1 MGRGPR
7 PPGSCLGAW
16 PRRWPSFPVT
26 RVTAEPHPGG
36 SAGQEGVYPA
46 VSSPPPTPRAC
57 PQSDAP
63 GPAQPRPFLLT
74 QSPRGGR
81 ASLGGRSKGREAEG
95 LDDQAGTLALRDPPP
110 QVSARKMAGGVDGPI
125 GIPFP
130 DHSSDILSGL
140 NEQRTQGLLCDV
152 VILVEGRE
160 FPTHRSVLAACSQ
173 YFKKLFTSGAVVDQ
187 QNVYEIDFV
196 SAEALTALMDFAYT
210 ATLTVS
216 TANVGDILSAA
227 RLLEIPAVSH
237 VCADLLDRQILAADA
252 GADAGQ
258 LDLVE
263 EIDQRNL
270 LRAKEYLEF
279 FQSNPMNSLPPAAA
293 AAAAAATFPWSA
305 FGAADDDLEATKE
318 AVAAAVAAVA
328 AGDCNGLDFYGPGP
342 PADRPSAG
350 DGDEADSNPGLW
362 PERDEDAPAGGLF
375 PPPAAPPAA
384 ATQNGHYGRGAEEE
398 AASLSE
404 AAPEPGDSPGFLSGA
419 AEGEDGDGADAD
431 GLAASTLLQQMM
443 SSVGRAGAAAAAG
456 DSDDESRAD
465 DKGVVDYYLKYFS
478 GAHDGDVYPAW
489 SQKVE
494 KKIRAKAF
502 QKCPICEKVIQGAG
516 KLPRHIR
523 THTGEKPYECNICKV
538 RFTRQD
544 KLKVHMR
551 KHTGEKPYLCQ
562 QCGAAFAH
570 NYDLKNHMRV
580 HTGLRPYQCDSCC
593 KTFVRS
599 DHLHRHLKKDGCNG
613 VPSRRGRKPRAR
625 PGGPDAPTGAPAPPG
640 APAAP
645 GSPDGRRN
653 GQEKHFKDEDE
664 DEDAASPE
672 GPGGLNVAGAG
683 GGGADRAPGA
693 PADGGFAAGLA

>member
-1 MGRGPR
+1 
-7 PPGSCLGAW
+7 
-16 PRRWPSFPVT
+16 
-26 RVTAEPHPGG
+26 
-36 SAGQEGVYPA
+36 
-46 VSSPPPTPRAC
+46 
-57 PQSDAP
+57 
-63 GPAQPRPFLLT
+63 
-74 QSPRGGR
+74 
-81 ASLGGRSKGREAEG
+81 
-95 LDDQAGTLALRDPPP
+95 
-110 QVSARKMAGGVDGPI
+110 MAGGVDGPI

-258 LDLVE
+258 LDLVDQ
-263 EIDQRNL
+263 IDQRNL

-279 FQSNPMNSLPPAAA
+279 FQSNPMNSLPAA

-305 FGAADDDLEATKE
+305 FGASDDDLDATKE

-342 PADRPSAG
+342 PAERPSAG
-350 DGDEADSNPGLW
+350 DGDEGDSNPGLW

-375 PPPAAPPAA
+375 PPPVAPPST
-384 ATQNGHYGRGAEEE
+384 ATQNGHYGRGGEEE

-443 SSVGRAGAAAAAG
+443 SSVGRAGAATAG
-456 DSDDESRAD
+456 DSDEESRAD

-478 GAHDGDVYPAW
+478 SAHDGDVYPAW

-593 KTFVRS
+593 KTFV
-599 DHLHRHLKKDGCNG
+599 
-613 VPSRRGRKPRAR
+613 
-625 PGGPDAPTGAPAPPG
+625 APAPPG
-640 APAAP
+640 
-645 GSPDGRRN
+645 SPDARRN

-664 DEDAASPE
+664 DEDEASPD
-672 GPGGLNVAGAG
+672 GLGRLNVAGAAG
-683 GGGADRAPGA
+683 GGDGGAGA
-693 PADGGFAAGLA
+693 TADGSLAAGLA

>member
-1 MGRGPR
+1 
-7 PPGSCLGAW
+7 
-16 PRRWPSFPVT
+16 
-26 RVTAEPHPGG
+26 
-36 SAGQEGVYPA
+36 
-46 VSSPPPTPRAC
+46 
-57 PQSDAP
+57 
-63 GPAQPRPFLLT
+63 
-74 QSPRGGR
+74 
-81 ASLGGRSKGREAEG
+81 
-95 LDDQAGTLALRDPPP
+95 
-110 QVSARKMAGGVDGPI
+110 MAGGVDGPI

-258 LDLVE
+258 LDLVDQ
-263 EIDQRNL
+263 IDQRNL

-279 FQSNPMNSLPPAAA
+279 FQSNPMNSL
-293 AAAAAATFPWSA
+293 FPWSA
-305 FGAADDDLEATKE
+305 FGASDDDLDATKE

-342 PADRPSAG
+342 PGRAAPTG
-350 DGDEADSNPGLW
+350 DGDEGDSNPGLW
-362 PERDEDAPAGGLF
+362 PERDED
-375 PPPAAPPAA
+375 
-384 ATQNGHYGRGAEEE
+384 
-398 AASLSE
+398 
-404 AAPEPGDSPGFLSGA
+404 
-419 AEGEDGDGADAD
+419 DGDGPDVD

-443 SSVGRAGAAAAAG
+443 SSVGRAGAAAG
-456 DSDDESRAD
+456 DSDEESRAD
-465 DKGVVDYYLKYFS
+465 DKGVMDYYLKYFS

-613 VPSRRGRKPRAR
+613 VPSRRGQE
-625 PGGPDAPTGAPAPPG
+625 PG
-640 APAAP
+640 A
-645 GSPDGRRN
+645 RRTA
-653 GQEKHFKDEDE
+653 D
-664 DEDAASPE
+664 
-672 GPGGLNVAGAG
+672 AGAG
-683 GGGADRAPGA
+683 GAPPPQLPSPPSLPDAARHSPLLSARAASPPRPQGSRD
-693 PADGGFAAGLA
+693 PAFPPPPSGPCRC

>member
-1 MGRGPR
+1 
-7 PPGSCLGAW
+7 
-16 PRRWPSFPVT
+16 
-26 RVTAEPHPGG
+26 
-36 SAGQEGVYPA
+36 
-46 VSSPPPTPRAC
+46 
-57 PQSDAP
+57 
-63 GPAQPRPFLLT
+63 
-74 QSPRGGR
+74 
-81 ASLGGRSKGREAEG
+81 
-95 LDDQAGTLALRDPPP
+95 
-110 QVSARKMAGGVDGPI
+110 MAGGVDGPI

-160 FPTHRSVLAACSQ
+160 FPTHRSVLAAASQ

-237 VCADLLDRQILAADA
+237 VCADLLERQILAAD
-252 GADAGQ
+252 DAGDTGQ
-258 LDLVE
+258 PDGVGPT
-263 EIDQRNL
+263 DQRNL

-279 FQSNPMNSLPPAAA
+279 FRSNPMNSLPPAA
-293 AAAAAATFPWSA
+293 FSWSSL
-305 FGAADDDLEATKE
+305 GGPDDDLDATKD
-318 AVAAAVAAVA
+318 AVAAAVAAAA

-342 PADRPSAG
+342 PAERPPTV
-350 DGDEADSNPGLW
+350 DGDEGDSTSGLW
-362 PERDEDAPAGGLF
+362 PERDEDTQAGGLF

-384 ATQNGHYGRGAEEE
+384 TQNGHYGRAGPGEEE
-398 AASLSE
+398 ATSLSE

-419 AEGEDGDGADAD
+419 AEGEDGDTADVD

-443 SSVGRAGAAAAAG
+443 SSVSRAG
-456 DSDDESRAD
+456 DSDEESRAD
-465 DKGVVDYYLKYFS
+465 DKGVMDYYLKYFS
-478 GAHDGDVYPAW
+478 SAHEGDVYPAW
-489 SQKVE
+489 SQKGE

-599 DHLHRHLKKDGCNG
+599 DHLHRHLKKGHG
-613 VPSRRGRKPRAR
+613 PTRSHALAPSAWGPTPEVPRLLLAKL
-625 PGGPDAPTGAPAPPG
+625 TFL
-640 APAAP
+640 
-645 GSPDGRRN
+645 
-653 GQEKHFKDEDE
+653 E
-664 DEDAASPE
+664 
-672 GPGGLNVAGAG
+672 
-683 GGGADRAPGA
+683 GA
-693 PADGGFAAGLA
+693 PADLLGGRPGSAAAVTGTTAALRYRRTPGWLFRDSWISTVQVAGIDGPYHGAVPIWAPLTLSGLGGRKPQLAVDNFLSVGGRLTHTEVVSIQMALCPRAAHPLIHMGPSEHNALTLPALCGSV

>member
-1 MGRGPR
+1 MRGLARAWPGAGEVTGGPR
-7 PPGSCLGAW
+7 SGVICIALPPARVGIGRAAAEGGAGPGSASPAGARSRQPAAAIVTVAGARAPPGK
-16 PRRWPSFPVT
+16 
-26 RVTAEPHPGG
+26 E
-36 SAGQEGVYPA
+36 
-46 VSSPPPTPRAC
+46 VS
-57 PQSDAP
+57 
-63 GPAQPRPFLLT
+63 
-74 QSPRGGR
+74 
-81 ASLGGRSKGREAEG
+81 
-95 LDDQAGTLALRDPPP
+95 
-110 QVSARKMAGGVDGPI
+110 RKMAGGVDGPI

-227 RLLEIPAVSH
+227 RLLEIPAVSN
-237 VCADLLDRQILAADA
+237 VCADLLDRQILAADDV
-252 GADAGQ
+252 GDAGQ
-258 LDLVE
+258 PDGAGPT
-263 EIDQRNL
+263 DQRNL

-279 FQSNPMNSLPPAAA
+279 FRSNPMNSLGP
-293 AAAAAATFPWSA
+293 ATFPWSG
-305 FGAADDDLEATKE
+305 FGAPDDDLDATKE

-342 PADRPSAG
+342 PADRPPAG
-350 DGDEADSNPGLW
+350 DGDEGDSTTGLW
-362 PERDEDAPAGGLF
+362 PERDEDATPGGLF
-375 PPPAAPPAA
+375 PPPTVPPAT
-384 ATQNGHYGRGAEEE
+384 TQNGHYGRAGAGTGEEE
-398 AASLSE
+398 VAALSE

-419 AEGEDGDGADAD
+419 AEGEDGDAADVD

-443 SSVGRAGAAAAAG
+443 SSVGRAG
-456 DSDDESRAD
+456 DSDEESRAD
-465 DKGVVDYYLKYFS
+465 DKGVMDYYLKYFS
-478 GAHDGDVYPAW
+478 GAHEGDVYPAW
-489 SQKVE
+489 SQKGE

-613 VPSRRGRKPRAR
+613 VPSRRGRKPRVRGVPPDVPAGAGAP
-625 PGGPDAPTGAPAPPG
+625 PGLPDAP
-640 APAAP
+640 
-645 GSPDGRRN
+645 RN
-653 GQEKHFKDEDE
+653 GQEKHFKDEEE
-664 DEDAASPE
+664 DEEEASPD
-672 GPGGLNVAGAG
+672 GSGRLNVAGSGGDDGAG
-683 GGGADRAPGA
+683 GPVVATAEGN
-693 PADGGFAAGLA
+693 FAT

>member
-1 MGRGPR
+1 
-7 PPGSCLGAW
+7 
-16 PRRWPSFPVT
+16 
-26 RVTAEPHPGG
+26 
-36 SAGQEGVYPA
+36 
-46 VSSPPPTPRAC
+46 
-57 PQSDAP
+57 
-63 GPAQPRPFLLT
+63 
-74 QSPRGGR
+74 
-81 ASLGGRSKGREAEG
+81 
-95 LDDQAGTLALRDPPP
+95 
-110 QVSARKMAGGVDGPI
+110 MAGGVDGPI

-152 VILVEGRE
+152 VILAEGRE

-173 YFKKLFTSGAVVDQ
+173 YFKKLFTSGAAVDQ

-237 VCADLLDRQILAADA
+237 VCADLLDRQILAADT
-252 GADAGQ
+252 GPDAGQ
-258 LDLVE
+258 LDLE
-263 EIDQRNL
+263 DQAGQRNL

-293 AAAAAATFPWSA
+293 FPWSA
-305 FGAADDDLEATKE
+305 FGASDDDLDATKE

-342 PADRPSAG
+342 PSERPPTG
-350 DGDEADSNPGLW
+350 DGDEGDSNPGLW
-362 PERDEDAPAGGLF
+362 PEREEDAPAGGLF
-375 PPPAAPPAA
+375 PPPAAPPATA
-384 ATQNGHYGRGAEEE
+384 QNGHYGRGGEEE

-419 AEGEDGDGADAD
+419 AEGEDGDAPDVD

-443 SSVGRAGAAAAAG
+443 SSVGRAG
-456 DSDDESRAD
+456 DSDEESRAD
-465 DKGVVDYYLKYFS
+465 DKGVMDYYLKYFS
-478 GAHDGDVYPAW
+478 SAHEGDVYPAW
-489 SQKVE
+489 SQKAE

-523 THTGEKPYECNICKV
+523 THTGEKPYECSICKV

-613 VPSRRGRKPRAR
+613 VPSRRGRKPRPCAHGYMSILDSPGPR
-625 PGGPDAPTGAPAPPG
+625 LWPVCGSHWHQVLRSIHAPVCKRTTWVAQSSICGTGLHLLPVVDTCASLWGCAQTAGVILWATAPPAVAAVLILTAPAAAPCPSSALTTTTEHPSVCIPRPVQVPSLRTRGRHQKPGPGGP
-640 APAAP
+640 
-645 GSPDGRRN
+645 
-653 GQEKHFKDEDE
+653 K
-664 DEDAASPE
+664 
-672 GPGGLNVAGAG
+672 
-683 GGGADRAPGA
+683 
-693 PADGGFAAGLA
+693 

>member
-1 MGRGPR
+1 
-7 PPGSCLGAW
+7 
-16 PRRWPSFPVT
+16 
-26 RVTAEPHPGG
+26 
-36 SAGQEGVYPA
+36 
-46 VSSPPPTPRAC
+46 
-57 PQSDAP
+57 
-63 GPAQPRPFLLT
+63 
-74 QSPRGGR
+74 
-81 ASLGGRSKGREAEG
+81 
-95 LDDQAGTLALRDPPP
+95 
-110 QVSARKMAGGVDGPI
+110 MAGGVDGPI

-196 SAEALTALMDFAYT
+196 SADALTALMDFAYT

-252 GADAGQ
+252 GGDSSQ
-258 LDLVE
+258 LDLVDQV
-263 EIDQRNL
+263 DQRNL

-293 AAAAAATFPWSA
+293 AAAAAAANFPWSA
-305 FGAADDDLEATKE
+305 FGASDDDLDATKE

-342 PADRPSAG
+342 PADRPPVVE
-350 DGDEADSNPGLW
+350 GDEGDSNPGLW
-362 PERDEDAPAGGLF
+362 PEQDEDAPATATAGGLF
-375 PPPAAPPAA
+375 QPPVAPPA
-384 ATQNGHYGRGAEEE
+384 ATQNGHYGRTGEEE

-404 AAPEPGDSPGFLSGA
+404 AAPEPGDSPGFLSGT
-419 AEGEDGDGADAD
+419 AEGEDGDAGDVD

-443 SSVGRAGAAAAAG
+443 SSVGRAGALAGG
-456 DSDDESRAD
+456 DSDEESRAE
-465 DKGVVDYYLKYFS
+465 DKGVMDYYLKYFS
-478 GAHDGDVYPAW
+478 GAHEGDVYPAW
-489 SQKVE
+489 SQKGE

-613 VPSRRGRKPRAR
+613 VPSRRGRKPRVR
-625 PGGPDAPTGAPAPPG
+625 GGAPDPTVGTGVPPPG
-640 APAAP
+640 APSSAPP
-645 GSPDGRRN
+645 GSPDVATTTTTVAAATARRN
-653 GQEKHFKDEDE
+653 GQEKHFKDQEEDE
-664 DEDAASPE
+664 EATSPD
-672 GPGGLNVAGAG
+672 GSSGRLNVAGTAG
-683 GGGADRAPGA
+683 GDDSGGGPGA
-693 PADGGFAAGLA
+693 TTDGNFTAGLA

>member
-1 MGRGPR
+1 
-7 PPGSCLGAW
+7 
-16 PRRWPSFPVT
+16 
-26 RVTAEPHPGG
+26 
-36 SAGQEGVYPA
+36 
-46 VSSPPPTPRAC
+46 
-57 PQSDAP
+57 
-63 GPAQPRPFLLT
+63 
-74 QSPRGGR
+74 
-81 ASLGGRSKGREAEG
+81 
-95 LDDQAGTLALRDPPP
+95 
-110 QVSARKMAGGVDGPI
+110 MAGGVDGPI

-152 VILVEGRE
+152 VILAEGRE
-160 FPTHRSVLAACSQ
+160 FPTHRSVLAACSR

-196 SAEALTALMDFAYT
+196 SADALTALVDFAYT

-216 TANVGDILSAA
+216 TANVGAILSAA

-237 VCADLLDRQILAADA
+237 VCADLLDRQILAADG
-252 GADAGQ
+252 GADAAQ
-258 LDLVE
+258 LDLVDQL
-263 EIDQRNL
+263 DQRNL

-279 FQSNPMNSLPPAAA
+279 FQTNPMNNLPASAAA
-293 AAAAAATFPWSA
+293 AAAAAAAAGFPWSA
-305 FGAADDDLEATKE
+305 FGASDDDLDATKE
-318 AVAAAVAAVA
+318 AVAAAVAA
-328 AGDCNGLDFYGPGP
+328 GECNGLDFYGPGP
-342 PADRPSAG
+342 PGGERGPAG
-350 DGDEADSNPGLW
+350 DGEEGDSTPGLW
-362 PERDEDAPAGGLF
+362 SERDEEAPSGAPSSAAVGGLF
-375 PPPAAPPAA
+375 PG
-384 ATQNGHYGRGAEEE
+384 ATQNGHYGRAGEEE
-398 AASLSE
+398 ASALSE
-404 AAPEPGDSPGFLSGA
+404 AAPESGDSPGLLAGHA
-419 AEGEDGDGADAD
+419 AASAAAAADGEDGDGPDD

-443 SSVGRAGAAAAAG
+443 SSVGRAAAAG
-456 DSDDESRAD
+456 DSEDETRAD

-478 GAHDGDVYPAW
+478 SAHDGDVYPAW

-613 VPSRRGRKPRAR
+613 VPSRRGRKPRVRAAGTL
-625 PGGPDAPTGAPAPPG
+625 GGPEQVPPGLPAPQQQPPPPPPPPP
-640 APAAP
+640 ATVTPEDDDDDDHDHDTDNHHHNDPAAAAP
-645 GSPDGRRN
+645 GSAQRN
-653 GQEKHFKDEDE
+653 GQEKHFKDEE
-664 DEDAASPE
+664 DEEEDPASPD
-672 GPGGLNVAGAG
+672 GRSSAAGA
-683 GGGADRAPGA
+683 AAGA
-693 PADGGFAAGLA
+693 PQSQE

>member
-1 MGRGPR
+1 
-7 PPGSCLGAW
+7 
-16 PRRWPSFPVT
+16 
-26 RVTAEPHPGG
+26 
-36 SAGQEGVYPA
+36 
-46 VSSPPPTPRAC
+46 
-57 PQSDAP
+57 
-63 GPAQPRPFLLT
+63 
-74 QSPRGGR
+74 
-81 ASLGGRSKGREAEG
+81 
-95 LDDQAGTLALRDPPP
+95 
-110 QVSARKMAGGVDGPI
+110 MAGGVDGPI

-130 DHSSDILSGL
+130 DHSTDILSGL

-252 GADAGQ
+252 GAEAGQ
-258 LDLVE
+258 VDLGD

-279 FQSNPMNSLPPAAA
+279 FQTNPMNSLPPAAA
-293 AAAAAATFPWSA
+293 AAAAAFPWSA
-305 FGAADDDLEATKE
+305 FGASEDDLDA
-318 AVAAAVAAVA
+318 AVAAA
-328 AGDCNGLDFYGPGP
+328 GECNGLDFYGPGP
-342 PADRPSAG
+342 PGERPQTG
-350 DGDEADSNPGLW
+350 DGEEGDSNAGLW
-362 PERDEDAPAGGLF
+362 PERDEDTAAAANATTTTTTTTGGGGLF
-375 PPPAAPPAA
+375 PPPVAPPAA
-384 ATQNGHYGRGAEEE
+384 ATQNGHYGRAGEEE
-398 AASLSE
+398 VASLSE

-419 AEGEDGDGADAD
+419 AEGEDGDGPETD
-431 GLAASTLLQQMM
+431 GLTASTLLQKMM
-443 SSVGRAGAAAAAG
+443 ASVGRTGALGAG
-456 DSDDESRAD
+456 DSDEESRAD
-465 DKGVVDYYLKYFS
+465 DKGVMDYYLKYFS
-478 GAHDGDVYPAW
+478 AAHDGDVYPSW
-489 SQKVE
+489 SQKGE

-613 VPSRRGRKPRAR
+613 VPSRRGRKPRVR
-625 PGGPDAPTGAPAPPG
+625 GGGGGGGPDPGPG
-640 APAAP
+640 APTPAGAPGPAA
-645 GSPDGRRN
+645 GSPDARRN
-653 GQEKHFKDEDE
+653 GEKHFKDEEDDE
-664 DEDAASPE
+664 DEASPD
-672 GPGGLNVAGAG
+672 GLSRLNVAGAG
-683 GGGADRAPGA
+683 GQGDSGGGPGA
-693 PADGGFAAGLA
+693 TADGSFTAGLA

>member
-1 MGRGPR
+1 M
-7 PPGSCLGAW
+7 
-16 PRRWPSFPVT
+16 
-26 RVTAEPHPGG
+26 E
-36 SAGQEGVYPA
+36 
-46 VSSPPPTPRAC
+46 
-57 PQSDAP
+57 
-63 GPAQPRPFLLT
+63 
-74 QSPRGGR
+74 
-81 ASLGGRSKGREAEG
+81 
-95 LDDQAGTLALRDPPP
+95 
-110 QVSARKMAGGVDGPI
+110 VSARKMAGGVDGPI

-258 LDLVE
+258 LDLVDQ
-263 EIDQRNL
+263 IDQRNL

-279 FQSNPMNSLPPAAA
+279 FQTNPMNSLPATAAA
-293 AAAAAATFPWSA
+293 SFPWSA
-305 FGAADDDLEATKE
+305 FGASDDDLDATKE

-342 PADRPSAG
+342 PAERPSAG
-350 DGDEADSNPGLW
+350 DGDEGDSNPGLW

-375 PPPAAPPAA
+375 PTPVVPPST
-384 ATQNGHYGRGAEEE
+384 ATQNGHYGRGGEEE

-419 AEGEDGDGADAD
+419 AEGEDADGADAD

-443 SSVGRAGAAAAAG
+443 SSVGRAGATTAG
-456 DSDDESRAD
+456 DSDEESRAD

-613 VPSRRGRKPRAR
+613 VPSRRGRKPRVRGGAL
-625 PGGPDAPTGAPAPPG
+625 GGPDPAPASGAPAPPPPGAPAPPG
-640 APAAP
+640 SPEDDTAAAA
-645 GSPDGRRN
+645 RRN

-664 DEDAASPE
+664 EEDEASPD
-672 GPGGLNVAGAG
+672 GLGRLNVASAAG
-683 GGGADRAPGA
+683 GGDGGSRATT
-693 PADGGFAAGLA
+693 ADGSFAAGLA

>member
-1 MGRGPR
+1 
-7 PPGSCLGAW
+7 
-16 PRRWPSFPVT
+16 
-26 RVTAEPHPGG
+26 
-36 SAGQEGVYPA
+36 
-46 VSSPPPTPRAC
+46 
-57 PQSDAP
+57 
-63 GPAQPRPFLLT
+63 
-74 QSPRGGR
+74 
-81 ASLGGRSKGREAEG
+81 
-95 LDDQAGTLALRDPPP
+95 
-110 QVSARKMAGGVDGPI
+110 MAGGVDGPI

-252 GADAGQ
+252 GGDAGQ
-258 LDLVE
+258 LDLVDQM
-263 EIDQRNL
+263 DQRNL

-293 AAAAAATFPWSA
+293 AAAAAAAGFPWSA
-305 FGAADDDLEATKE
+305 FGASDDDLDATKE

-342 PADRPSAG
+342 PSERPPAG
-350 DGDEADSNPGLW
+350 DADEGDSTPGLW
-362 PERDEDAPAGGLF
+362 PEQDEDAPSANAAVAAAAGLF
-375 PPPAAPPAA
+375 PAG
-384 ATQNGHYGRGAEEE
+384 ATQNGHYSRAGGEEE

-404 AAPEPGDSPGFLSGA
+404 AAPEPGDSPGLLAGGA
-419 AEGEDGDGADAD
+419 DGEDGDGPDD

-443 SSVGRAGAAAAAG
+443 SSVGRAAAAAG
-456 DSDDESRAD
+456 DSDDEARGD

-613 VPSRRGRKPRAR
+613 VPSRRGRKPRVRTAGALGGPEPA
-625 PGGPDAPTGAPAPPG
+625 PGGPAPPPPPPPPDGAADADDDPHPPQAATAAAAAAATGA
-640 APAAP
+640 AA
-645 GSPDGRRN
+645 RRN
-653 GQEKHFKDEDE
+653 GQEKHFKDDEDE
-664 DEDAASPE
+664 DEDAAGSPDDRSNA
-672 GPGGLNVAGAG
+672 GGTGAG
-683 GGGADRAPGA
+683 GAAGGTGA
-693 PADGGFAAGLA
+693 AAGLA

>member
-1 MGRGPR
+1 
-7 PPGSCLGAW
+7 
-16 PRRWPSFPVT
+16 
-26 RVTAEPHPGG
+26 
-36 SAGQEGVYPA
+36 
-46 VSSPPPTPRAC
+46 
-57 PQSDAP
+57 
-63 GPAQPRPFLLT
+63 
-74 QSPRGGR
+74 
-81 ASLGGRSKGREAEG
+81 
-95 LDDQAGTLALRDPPP
+95 
-110 QVSARKMAGGVDGPI
+110 MAGGVDGPI

-227 RLLEIPAVSH
+227 RLLEIPAVSR
-237 VCADLLDRQILAADA
+237 VCTDLLERQILAADDV
-252 GADAGQ
+252 GDAGQ
-258 LDLVE
+258 PDGAGPT
-263 EIDQRNL
+263 DQRNL

-279 FQSNPMNSLPPAAA
+279 FRSNPMNSLPPTA
-293 AAAAAATFPWSA
+293 FQWPGFSA
-305 FGAADDDLEATKE
+305 PDDDLDATKE

-342 PADRPSAG
+342 PADRPPTG
-350 DGDEADSNPGLW
+350 DGEEGDSTPGLW
-362 PERDEDAPAGGLF
+362 PERDEDAPPGGLF
-375 PPPAAPPAA
+375 PPPTAPPAT
-384 ATQNGHYGRGAEEE
+384 TQNGHNGRAGASTGEEE
-398 AASLSE
+398 AVALSE

-419 AEGEDGDGADAD
+419 AEGEDGDAADVD

-443 SSVGRAGAAAAAG
+443 SSVGRAG
-456 DSDDESRAD
+456 DSDEESRPD
-465 DKGVVDYYLKYFS
+465 DKGVMDYYLKYFS
-478 GAHDGDVYPAW
+478 GAHEGDVYPAW
-489 SQKVE
+489 SQKGE

-613 VPSRRGRKPRAR
+613 VPSRRGRKPRVRGVPPDVPSGAGAP
-625 PGGPDAPTGAPAPPG
+625 PGLPDAP
-640 APAAP
+640 
-645 GSPDGRRN
+645 RN
-653 GQEKHFKDEDE
+653 GQEKHFKDEEE
-664 DEDAASPE
+664 DEEEASPD
-672 GPGGLNVAGAG
+672 GLGRLNVAGSGGDDGAG
-683 GGGADRAPGA
+683 GLTVAATEGN
-693 PADGGFAAGLA
+693 FAT

>member
-1 MGRGPR
+1 MPSWGTTKTGGPILCGGVAWLAVWFPLLLTGLTSLWGRGLQAQGVQPF
-7 PPGSCLGAW
+7 SDDTFLYLGV
-16 PRRWPSFPVT
+16 PSADS
-26 RVTAEPHPGG
+26 R
-36 SAGQEGVYPA
+36 
-46 VSSPPPTPRAC
+46 
-57 PQSDAP
+57 
-63 GPAQPRPFLLT
+63 LL
-74 QSPRGGR
+74 
-81 ASLGGRSKGREAEG
+81 SL
-95 LDDQAGTLALRDPPP
+95 
-110 QVSARKMAGGVDGPI
+110 QVSAGKMAGGVDGPI

-237 VCADLLDRQILAADA
+237 VCADLLERQILAADDV
-252 GADAGQ
+252 GDAGQ
-258 LDLVE
+258 PDGAGPT
-263 EIDQRNL
+263 DQRNL

-279 FQSNPMNSLPPAAA
+279 FRSNPMNSLPPAA
-293 AAAAAATFPWSA
+293 FPWPG
-305 FGAADDDLEATKE
+305 FGAPEDDLDATKD

-342 PADRPSAG
+342 PAERPPAG
-350 DGDEADSNPGLW
+350 DGDEGDSTPGLW

-375 PPPAAPPAA
+375 PPPTAPPA
-384 ATQNGHYGRGAEEE
+384 ATQNGHYGRAGEEE

-419 AEGEDGDGADAD
+419 AEGEDGEAADVD

-443 SSVGRAGAAAAAG
+443 SSVGRG
-456 DSDDESRAD
+456 DSDEESRAD
-465 DKGVVDYYLKYFS
+465 DKGVMDYYLKYFS

-489 SQKVE
+489 SQKGE

-538 RFTRQD
+538 RFTR
-544 KLKVHMR
+544 
-551 KHTGEKPYLCQ
+551 
-562 QCGAAFAH
+562 
-570 NYDLKNHMRV
+570 
-580 HTGLRPYQCDSCC
+580 
-593 KTFVRS
+593 
-599 DHLHRHLKKDGCNG
+599 
-613 VPSRRGRKPRAR
+613 
-625 PGGPDAPTGAPAPPG
+625 
-640 APAAP
+640 
-645 GSPDGRRN
+645 
-653 GQEKHFKDEDE
+653 
-664 DEDAASPE
+664 
-672 GPGGLNVAGAG
+672 
-683 GGGADRAPGA
+683 
-693 PADGGFAAGLA
+693 

>member
-1 MGRGPR
+1 
-7 PPGSCLGAW
+7 
-16 PRRWPSFPVT
+16 
-26 RVTAEPHPGG
+26 
-36 SAGQEGVYPA
+36 
-46 VSSPPPTPRAC
+46 
-57 PQSDAP
+57 
-63 GPAQPRPFLLT
+63 
-74 QSPRGGR
+74 
-81 ASLGGRSKGREAEG
+81 
-95 LDDQAGTLALRDPPP
+95 
-110 QVSARKMAGGVDGPI
+110 MAGGVDGPI

-196 SAEALTALMDFAYT
+196 SADALTALMDFAYT

-237 VCADLLDRQILAADA
+237 VCADLLDRQILAAD
-252 GADAGQ
+252 GGGDTGQ
-258 LDLVE
+258 LDLVDQV
-263 EIDQRNL
+263 DQRNL

-279 FQSNPMNSLPPAAA
+279 FQSNPMN
-293 AAAAAATFPWSA
+293 T
-305 FGAADDDLEATKE
+305 FGAADEDLDATKE

-342 PADRPSAG
+342 PSERPPAG
-350 DGDEADSNPGLW
+350 DGDDGDSNPSLW

-375 PPPAAPPAA
+375 PPPVAPPA
-384 ATQNGHYGRGAEEE
+384 ATQNGHYGRAGEEE

-404 AAPEPGDSPGFLSGA
+404 AAPEPGDSPGFLSGT
-419 AEGEDGDGADAD
+419 AEGEDGDTADVD

-443 SSVGRAGAAAAAG
+443 SSVGRAGAL
-456 DSDDESRAD
+456 DEESRVE
-465 DKGVVDYYLKYFS
+465 DKGVMDYYLKYFS
-478 GAHDGDVYPAW
+478 GAHEGDVYPAW
-489 SQKVE
+489 SQKGE

-613 VPSRRGRKPRAR
+613 VPSRRGRKPRVRGA
-625 PGGPDAPTGAPAPPG
+625 PPDVPSATPVAPDAP
-640 APAAP
+640 
-645 GSPDGRRN
+645 RN
-653 GQEKHFKDEDE
+653 GQEKHFKDDE
-664 DEDAASPE
+664 DEMDEASPD
-672 GPGGLNVAGAG
+672 GSGRLNVAGTGGGDDSAG
-683 GGGADRAPGA
+683 GPGVA
-693 PADGGFAAGLA
+693 TTVTEGNFAAGLA

>member
-1 MGRGPR
+1 
-7 PPGSCLGAW
+7 
-16 PRRWPSFPVT
+16 
-26 RVTAEPHPGG
+26 
-36 SAGQEGVYPA
+36 
-46 VSSPPPTPRAC
+46 
-57 PQSDAP
+57 
-63 GPAQPRPFLLT
+63 
-74 QSPRGGR
+74 
-81 ASLGGRSKGREAEG
+81 
-95 LDDQAGTLALRDPPP
+95 
-110 QVSARKMAGGVDGPI
+110 MAGGVDGPI

-258 LDLVE
+258 LDLVDQ
-263 EIDQRNL
+263 IDQRNL

-293 AAAAAATFPWSA
+293 ASFPWSA
-305 FGAADDDLEATKE
+305 FGGSDDDLDATKE

-342 PADRPSAG
+342 PAERPAAG
-350 DGDEADSNPGLW
+350 DGDEGDSNPGLW
-362 PERDEDAPAGGLF
+362 PERDEDAAAGGLF
-375 PPPAAPPAA
+375 PPPVAPPAA
-384 ATQNGHYGRGAEEE
+384 ATQNGHYGRGGEEE
-398 AASLSE
+398 VASLSE
-404 AAPEPGDSPGFLSGA
+404 AAPEPGDSPGFLSGTA
-419 AEGEDGDGADAD
+419 DGEDGDGTDAD

-443 SSVGRAGAAAAAG
+443 SSVSRAGAAAG

-465 DKGVVDYYLKYFS
+465 DKGVMDYYLKYFS

-523 THTGEKPYECNICKV
+523 THTGEKPYECSICKV

-544 KLKVHMR
+544 KLKVHM
-551 KHTGEKPYLCQ
+551 
-562 QCGAAFAH
+562 
-570 NYDLKNHMRV
+570 
-580 HTGLRPYQCDSCC
+580 
-593 KTFVRS
+593 
-599 DHLHRHLKKDGCNG
+599 
-613 VPSRRGRKPRAR
+613 SRR
-625 PGGPDAPTGAPAPPG
+625 
-640 APAAP
+640 
-645 GSPDGRRN
+645 
-653 GQEKHFKDEDE
+653 
-664 DEDAASPE
+664 
-672 GPGGLNVAGAG
+672 
-683 GGGADRAPGA
+683 
-693 PADGGFAAGLA
+693 

>member
-1 MGRGPR
+1 
-7 PPGSCLGAW
+7 
-16 PRRWPSFPVT
+16 
-26 RVTAEPHPGG
+26 
-36 SAGQEGVYPA
+36 
-46 VSSPPPTPRAC
+46 
-57 PQSDAP
+57 
-63 GPAQPRPFLLT
+63 
-74 QSPRGGR
+74 
-81 ASLGGRSKGREAEG
+81 
-95 LDDQAGTLALRDPPP
+95 
-110 QVSARKMAGGVDGPI
+110 MAGGVDGPI

-130 DHSSDILSGL
+130 DHSTDILSGL

-237 VCADLLDRQILAADA
+237 VCADLLERQILAADA

-258 LDLVE
+258 PQLGDE
-263 EIDQRNL
+263 ADQRNL

-293 AAAAAATFPWSA
+293 AAAFPWSA
-305 FGAADDDLEATKE
+305 FGASDDDLDATKE
-318 AVAAAVAAVA
+318 AAAA
-328 AGDCNGLDFYGPGP
+328 AGDCNGLDFYGLGP
-342 PADRPSAG
+342 PGERPPAG
-350 DGDEADSNPGLW
+350 DGDEGDSNPGLW
-362 PERDEDAPAGGLF
+362 PERDEDAAAAAAGGLF
-375 PPPAAPPAA
+375 PPPVAPPA
-384 ATQNGHYGRGAEEE
+384 ATQNGHYGRAGEEE

-419 AEGEDGDGADAD
+419 AEGEDGDAADAD
-431 GLAASTLLQQMM
+431 GLAASTLLQQVM
-443 SSVGRAGAAAAAG
+443 SSVGRAGALAAG
-456 DSDDESRAD
+456 DSDEESRAD
-465 DKGVVDYYLKYFS
+465 DKGVMDYYLKYFS

-489 SQKVE
+489 SQKGE

-523 THTGEKPYECNICKV
+523 THTGEKPYECSICKV

-613 VPSRRGRKPRAR
+613 VPSRRGRKPRVR
-625 PGGPDAPTGAPAPPG
+625 GGGGGGPDPGPGAPAPPG

-645 GSPDGRRN
+645 GSPDARRN
-653 GQEKHFKDEDE
+653 GEKHFKEDDEDE
-664 DEDAASPE
+664 DEASPD
-672 GPGGLNVAGAG
+672 GLGRLNVAGAG
-683 GGGADRAPGA
+683 GDGGGGPGA
-693 PADGGFAAGLA
+693 VDGPFAAGLA

>member
-1 MGRGPR
+1 
-7 PPGSCLGAW
+7 
-16 PRRWPSFPVT
+16 
-26 RVTAEPHPGG
+26 
-36 SAGQEGVYPA
+36 
-46 VSSPPPTPRAC
+46 
-57 PQSDAP
+57 
-63 GPAQPRPFLLT
+63 
-74 QSPRGGR
+74 
-81 ASLGGRSKGREAEG
+81 
-95 LDDQAGTLALRDPPP
+95 
-110 QVSARKMAGGVDGPI
+110 MAGGVDGPI

-152 VILVEGRE
+152 VILAEGRE

-252 GADAGQ
+252 GAAAGQ
-258 LDLVE
+258 LDLVDQ
-263 EIDQRNL
+263 IDQRNL

-279 FQSNPMNSLPPAAA
+279 FQSNPINSLPPAAA
-293 AAAAAATFPWSA
+293 AAAAAAYPWP
-305 FGAADDDLEATKE
+305 FGASDDDLDATKE

-342 PADRPSAG
+342 PGERPPAG
-350 DGDEADSNPGLW
+350 DGDEGDSNPGLW
-362 PERDEDAPAGGLF
+362 PERAEDPATGGLF
-375 PPPAAPPAA
+375 PPPGPPPA
-384 ATQNGHYGRGAEEE
+384 ATQNGHFGRAGEEE
-398 AASLSE
+398 AASLPE
-404 AAPEPGDSPGFLSGA
+404 VAPEPGDSPGFLSGA
-419 AEGEDGDGADAD
+419 AEDGDGDGPEVD

-443 SSVGRAGAAAAAG
+443 SSVGRAGAAAG
-456 DSDDESRAD
+456 DSDDESRAE
-465 DKGVVDYYLKYFS
+465 DKGVMDYYLKYFS
-478 GAHDGDVYPAW
+478 SGHDGEVYPAW

-551 KHTGEKPYLCQ
+551 KHTGEKPYRCQ

-625 PGGPDAPTGAPAPPG
+625 GGGGGPDPAPAAPAPPG
-640 APAAP
+640 AP
-645 GSPDGRRN
+645 G
-653 GQEKHFKDEDE
+653 GQEKHFKDEEE
-664 DEDAASPE
+664 DEPGPE
-672 GPGGLNVAGAG
+672 GQGALDVAGGAG
-683 GGGADRAPGA
+683 GAAP
-693 PADGGFAAGLA
+693 DGNCTPGLA

>member
-1 MGRGPR
+1 
-7 PPGSCLGAW
+7 
-16 PRRWPSFPVT
+16 
-26 RVTAEPHPGG
+26 
-36 SAGQEGVYPA
+36 
-46 VSSPPPTPRAC
+46 
-57 PQSDAP
+57 
-63 GPAQPRPFLLT
+63 
-74 QSPRGGR
+74 
-81 ASLGGRSKGREAEG
+81 
-95 LDDQAGTLALRDPPP
+95 
-110 QVSARKMAGGVDGPI
+110 MAGGVDGPI

-258 LDLVE
+258 LELV
-263 EIDQRNL
+263 DQVGQRNL

-293 AAAAAATFPWSA
+293 AAFPWPA
-305 FGAADDDLEATKE
+305 FGASEDDLDATKE

-342 PADRPSAG
+342 PAERPPAG
-350 DGDEADSNPGLW
+350 DGDEGDSNPGLW
-362 PERDEDAPAGGLF
+362 PERDEDAPTGGLF
-375 PPPAAPPAA
+375 PPPAAPPAT
-384 ATQNGHYGRGAEEE
+384 TQNGHYSRGGDEE

-419 AEGEDGDGADAD
+419 AEGEDGDAPDVD

-443 SSVGRAGAAAAAG
+443 SSVGRTG
-456 DSDDESRAD
+456 DSDEESRAD
-465 DKGVVDYYLKYFS
+465 DKGVMDYYLKYFS
-478 GAHDGDVYPAW
+478 SAHEGDVYPAW
-489 SQKVE
+489 SQKGE

-523 THTGEKPYECNICKV
+523 THTGEKPYECSICKV

-613 VPSRRGRKPRAR
+613 VPSRRGRKPRVR
-625 PGGPDAPTGAPAPPG
+625 GGPEPPAPGPAAPPG

-645 GSPDGRRN
+645 GSPDARRN
-653 GQEKHFKDEDE
+653 GQEKHFKDQDEDE
-664 DEDAASPE
+664 DEASPDSS
-672 GPGGLNVAGAG
+672 GRLNVAGAG
-683 GGGADRAPGA
+683 GGDDSGGGPGA
-693 PADGGFAAGLA
+693 TADGNFTAGLA

>member
-1 MGRGPR
+1 
-7 PPGSCLGAW
+7 
-16 PRRWPSFPVT
+16 
-26 RVTAEPHPGG
+26 
-36 SAGQEGVYPA
+36 
-46 VSSPPPTPRAC
+46 
-57 PQSDAP
+57 
-63 GPAQPRPFLLT
+63 
-74 QSPRGGR
+74 
-81 ASLGGRSKGREAEG
+81 
-95 LDDQAGTLALRDPPP
+95 
-110 QVSARKMAGGVDGPI
+110 MAGGVDGPI

-196 SAEALTALMDFAYT
+196 SAEALTALVDFAYT

-237 VCADLLDRQILAADA
+237 VCADLLDRQILAAD
-252 GADAGQ
+252 GDAGQ
-258 LDLVE
+258 LDLVDQ
-263 EIDQRNL
+263 IDQRNL

-279 FQSNPMNSLPPAAA
+279 FQSNPINSLPPNAAA
-293 AAAAAATFPWSA
+293 AFPWSA
-305 FGAADDDLEATKE
+305 FSATDDDLDATKE
-318 AVAAAVAAVA
+318 AVAAVAAAVA

-342 PADRPSAG
+342 PGERPPAG
-350 DGDEADSNPGLW
+350 EGDEGDSNPGLW
-362 PERDEDAPAGGLF
+362 PERDEDTAAAAAAAGGLF
-375 PPPAAPPAA
+375 PPPAA
-384 ATQNGHYGRGAEEE
+384 TQNGHYGRAAGEEE

-419 AEGEDGDGADAD
+419 AEGEDGDGPDVD

-443 SSVGRAGAAAAAG
+443 SSVGRAGAAAAGAA
-456 DSDDESRAD
+456 DSDEESRAE
-465 DKGVVDYYLKYFS
+465 DKGVMDYYLKYFS
-478 GAHDGDVYPAW
+478 SAHDGEVYPAW

-523 THTGEKPYECNICKV
+523 THTGEKPYECSICKV

-625 PGGPDAPTGAPAPPG
+625 GGGL
-640 APAAP
+640 
-645 GSPDGRRN
+645 GSPHPFPASGLPSPPSP
-653 GQEKHFKDEDE
+653 GQRDTNLFI
-664 DEDAASPE
+664 SR
-672 GPGGLNVAGAG
+672 PGETGSHW
-683 GGGADRAPGA
+683 D
-693 PADGGFAAGLA
+693 